1 MYYNKKEKGENPT
14 VKDGIRK
21 DVFYHEKNL
30 KTGSFAFRRR
40 IDTDCTD
47 RLLAQRHQQFG
58 ADKKAVGATLKAAA
72 TAQNY
77 DVEINDDLSQRAT
90 AILQEYVRDRDNTL
104 YDVTDDEASP
114 VEIYLEDNESYG
126 TIVFVMPEKASVPQT
141 WTKACELF
149 VEELWHYTY
158 GENGNQAEIGIDI
171 ARQVSV
177 NSDEPVDCMIIF
189 AKRHYGAS
197 GGDIDTPPML

>member
-1 MYYNKKEKGENPT
+1 MESERMCFIVRKISRRAVLLLGGALTLT
-14 VKDGIRK
+14 V
-21 DVFYHEKNL
+21 L
-30 KTGSFAFRRR
+30 TGCWPNGGSSSEQ
-40 IDTDCTD
+40 T
-47 RLLAQRHQQFG
+47 
-58 ADKKAVGATLKAAA
+58 KKAVGATLKVAA

-90 AILQEYVRDRDNTL
+90 AILQEYVRERNTL

-158 GENGNQAEIGIDI
+158 GENQAEIGIDI

-177 NSDEPVDCMIIF
+177 NGDEPVDCMIIF
-189 AKRHYGAS
+189 AKRHYGVS
-197 GGDIDTPPML
+197 GGDIDTPPIL

>member
-1 MYYNKKEKGENPT
+1 MESERICFI
-14 VKDGIRK
+14 VRK
-21 DVFYHEKNL
+21 ISRRAVL
-30 KTGSFAFRRR
+30 LLGGALTLTALTGCWPSGGSSSEQ
-40 IDTDCTD
+40 T
-47 RLLAQRHQQFG
+47 
-58 ADKKAVGATLKAAA
+58 KKAVGATLKAAA
-72 TAQNY
+72 TAKNY
-77 DVEINDDLSQRAT
+77 DVEINDNLSQRAT

-141 WTKACELF
+141 WTKACERF
-149 VEELWHYTY
+149 VDELWQYKY
-158 GENGNQAEIGIDI
+158 GENQAEIGIDI

-177 NSDEPVDCMIIF
+177 NGDEPVDCMIIF
-189 AKRHYGAS
+189 VKRHYGES